1 MLRSIVQHRRGTT
14 NEWSASKVIPKEGEI
29 VIEELDNGTKKIKL
43 GDGITPFKDLP
54 YISGSG
60 GGSGTGSDSGLKIS
74 YITLSPVNVTVNDTI
89 VLKFEFHGTDS
100 SGDVI
105 QRANSTWKVNNS
117 IVAYGTVR
125 DGVNEFDITKYL
137 EPGTSRVDL
146 VVEDVNGNSNTKT
159 WEVERINFFVTSDFN
174 DKITYPAG
182 EELVFEYVPTGA
194 ISKTAVFKLDGA
206 EIGRDSS
213 LDSTISGI
221 VKKYT
226 IPAQV
231 HGSHLLEVYLEGTM
245 VDGTELP
252 PTDPVIKDI
261 LFYDT
266 NAEIPVIGCATPN
279 IKVKQ
284 YATEN
289 IVFTVYDPKADIPEV
304 DIYVDGVFVSHMI
317 LNANEAYYKT
327 PTGIYSYVGTEPG
340 NHKIEIMCR
349 GQVETINIDLEKLD
363 VNIAPITDGLV
374 FDFNPV
380 GKNNSDTENRLW
392 NYNNEIHMTVSDNFD
407 WVNGGYIQNDADGA
421 CFLIKA
427 GSSATIDYN
436 LFADDAKKTGKEFKL
451 IFKTKNVSNPEAVFL
466 SCIDNTTD
474 KDHIGIKMG
483 VQGANIYGQSKN
495 LELVYSEDDTI
506 EFEFNIS
513 KNTDDVPM
521 IMGYEDGVPSRP
533 LVYDSTFSFTQN
545 DPKPI
550 TLGSPDCDVYIY
562 RFKVYNTS
570 LTNTEILSNF
580 IADARSVDDMISRYN
595 RNQIYDKNNKL
606 TAETL
611 AEKCPWLRV
620 YKVEAPY
627 FTNNKKDKVPG
638 TTITQ
643 IYKNGDPVLD
653 NWVCYD
659 AQHSGQGTSSN
670 NYGASGRNLDFIM
683 NKSGVKDSLG
693 NDIKPHFILGDGS
706 RATKISMTRNSV
718 PVAYL
723 NAKVNIAS
731 SNNLTN
737 AILAN
742 RYNKFNPYKRPFVR
756 DADYPIDNIKDT
768 MEFHNCVIFI
778 KESNADLSTHRE
790 FADTDWHFY
799 AIGNIG
805 DSKKTD
811 DTRLTDPDDKYECC
825 VELMD
830 VKLPLSDFPVDTM
843 MNAMAQKENDD
854 KELEYI
860 WAKDESLDILYER
873 RYELTTDTEINL
885 NKVYYIDLPVKVA
898 ATGPQLSADNLENL
912 YDRVYRLTEDT
923 EVNKEHI
930 YYADE
935 NGTLITDEALKLI
948 TNPKEAGLY
957 EWHKE
962 YKKTADI
969 EIIEG
974 KPYYVEVMEKTNAMG
989 FTYENVRKYLTAT
1002 DANIKN
1008 LYEFKDGNYVK
1019 TSDTTVDLTK
1029 TYYTKSEER
1038 NANGDIVSTTY
1049 TDAMGYVIEQ
1059 VKVYTYAKNEN
1070 LDKLYEISYF
1080 KTEDTTVDTS
1090 KTYYVDILEHDDFSE
1105 DYTYGWRYI
1114 DDDEDQDLMDR
1125 CKQAWI
1131 NFYRFVTTSTDEEF
1145 KAHLSDYFVVDSAL
1159 YYYLFTT
1166 RYCMVDNRA
1175 KNTFWHFSKTGKFHK
1190 VTDAHV
1196 RLLPIYY
1203 ELIGKDYVLT
1213 ADTELNPEKTYYSQH
1228 AFDLCWDYDN
1238 DTSLGLNNYGKQVY
1252 RYGLED
1258 TDVDSSGEEVF
1269 REMDSMFF
1277 CRIRDLFGPE
1287 LQAMYNTLEGKNA
1300 WHAESFINEC
1310 DVWQEEFPE
1319 ELWRLDI
1326 ERKYIRTYTTSFI
1339 NGKGDAQFLVNMCNG
1354 KMKYQRR
1361 QWERNQEQY
1370 MSSKYQTTRASG
1382 DNYHAN
1388 FRFGGPSSTASSNAV
1403 PANYQLTL
1411 TPYSYMYLNVQYG
1424 STTPSTVRVT
1434 DQNINTPITVPF
1446 YGNAADIVNVF
1457 SASSIRDFGDLSAA
1471 YPKTVSIGNASRVKK
1486 LTLGNSKTGYD
1497 NTVFTTLTTDA
1508 NPLLEELDVTNISS
1522 LDQVLDL
1529 HKLTNLKIVKAFG
1542 TSTPNV
1548 LFADMGKLEYAELP
1562 AINGINLKNL
1572 IYLSSENFKLE
1583 NYDNVVDLMVENCP
1597 LIDKLDLLNK
1607 CTKVKRLRLTDVNL
1621 GTLTYDYFENKLFK
1635 LKGIAANGEDTIDNA
1650 WITGECYLEELTGEQ
1665 YAEIESR
1672 YPGLKINFGRL
1683 YTKIVFMDLDGE
1695 TKLAEYELT
1704 AKDSKPYTEY
1714 KGTIPTPNTLNSS
1727 KKFDYVL
1734 NGWTTKKVIIPET
1747 DSTAYEEFE
1756 APAKEEN
1763 ALKDIFGVRTVYP
1776 AFTSNIRTYNV
1787 TFYNPSRNGDKV
1799 LTVVRVEYGNAAVY
1813 PLETPLKVDTTNADN
1828 FEFIGWLPSTT
1839 RITGD
1844 LDCFAQYKIKDS
1856 AWYIPSL
1863 SDFTDS
1869 AILNGEITLKGFTK
1883 KHEQPIIKIP
1893 EILISDSG
1901 AYTVVS
1907 IGWSCFDDSIVEYVE
1922 IPNTVRSLEGYSFNN
1937 CTNLVSIS
1945 LPDSLTTLRAK
1956 SLSQCKSLESIKIPK
1971 NVTLIEAQA
1980 FEQSTNLTKIE
1991 VDPENTNYY
2000 FVDKC
2005 LIERT
2010 TNTLHTNLRSN
2021 TIPTDGTVT
2030 HIGNG
2035 AFMYSTLSKIDL
2047 PECIVSIGSN
2057 AFSNCKELTEIII
2070 PDGCTIGATAFGW
2083 CSKLA
2088 KVKLPADLTE
2098 VTTYVFADC
2107 ALENVVL
2114 PKTITALKQYSFG
2127 GNTNLKSITFTNI
2140 INTKPDDL
2148 PELHAEALLKSGH
2161 VDGLAI
2167 NVPWLVDEV
2176 ANAPWGAVNA
2186 TINYDINN
2194 E

>member
-60 GGSGTGSDSGLKIS
+60 GGEGSGGASLIIS
-74 YITLSPVNVTVNDTI
+74 YITLSPVNVTVNDNI
-89 VLKFEFHGTDS
+89 ILKFEFHGTDS
-100 SGDVI
+100 SGDTI

-117 IVAYGTVR
+117 IVAYGTVK
-125 DGVNEFDITKYL
+125 DGVNKFNITKYI

-182 EELVFEYVPTGA
+182 EELVFEYIPTGA
-194 ISKTAVFKLDGA
+194 ISKTAVFKLDGN
-206 EIGRDSS
+206 EIGRDNS
-213 LDSTISGI
+213 LDSTVSGI

-226 IPAQV
+226 IPAQS

-245 VDGTELP
+245 IDGTELP

-261 LFYDT
+261 LFYDI

-279 IKVKQ
+279 LKVKQ

-304 DIYVDGVFVSHMI
+304 DIYVDKVFVSHMT
-317 LNANEAYYKT
+317 LTSNEDYYKT

-340 NHKIEIMCR
+340 KHTIEIKCR
-349 GQVETINIDLEKLD
+349 DQVETINIELEKLD

-380 GKNNSDTENRLW
+380 GKNNSDIENRLW
-392 NYNNEIHMTVSDNFD
+392 NYNNEVHMTVSENFD

-427 GSSATIDYN
+427 GSSATIDYK

-451 IFKTKNVSNPEAVFL
+451 IFKTKNVSNPDAVFL
-466 SCIDNTTD
+466 SCLDNTTE

-483 VQGANIYGQSKN
+483 AQGANIYGQSKN

-570 LTNTEILSNF
+570 LTNVEILSNF

-606 TAETL
+606 TAEAL

-653 NWVCYD
+653 NWVCYN

-670 NYGASGRNLDFIM
+670 DYGASGRNLDFIM
-683 NKSGVKDSLG
+683 NKSGVKDELG

-706 RATKISMTRNSV
+706 RATKISMTRSSV

-737 AILAN
+737 AMLAN
-742 RYNKFNPYKRPFVR
+742 RYNKFNPYKRPFIR
-756 DADYPIDNIKDT
+756 EADYPIDNIKDT

-811 DTRLTDPDDKYECC
+811 DTRLTDPSDRYECC

-843 MNAMAQKENDD
+843 INAMAQKENKD
-854 KELEYI
+854 KELEYV
-860 WAKDESLDILYER
+860 WAKDENLDILYER
-873 RYELTTDTEINL
+873 RYDLTTDTEVNL

-898 ATGPQLSADNLENL
+898 ATGPQLSIDNLENL
-912 YDRVYRLTEDT
+912 YDRIYRLTEDT
-923 EVNKEHI
+923 EVVKEHI
-930 YYADE
+930 YYYEDGSLVSE
-935 NGTLITDEALKLI
+935 EELKNI
-948 TNPKEAGLY
+948 TNPNESNLY

-962 YKKTADI
+962 YKKTTDK
-969 EIIEG
+969 EIIDG
-974 KPYYVEVMEKTNAMG
+974 KPYYVEIMEKTNAMG

-1002 DANIKN
+1002 DDNLKN
-1008 LYEFKDGNYVK
+1008 LYEFIDGKYVK
-1019 TSDTTVDLTK
+1019 TQDTHVDLTK
-1029 TYYTKSEER
+1029 IYYTKYEER
-1038 NANGDIVSTTY
+1038 NANGDITNTTY

-1070 LDKLYEISYF
+1070 LDKLYEITYF
-1080 KTEDTTVDTS
+1080 KTQDTAVDTS
-1090 KTYYVDILEHDDFSE
+1090 KVYYVDILEHDDFSE

-1114 DDDEDQDLMDR
+1114 DDEEDQDLIDS

-1190 VTDAHV
+1190 VTDAHI

-1203 ELIGKDYVLT
+1203 ELVGKDYVLT
-1213 ADTELNPEKTYYSQH
+1213 TDTEINPNKTYYSQH

-1258 TDVDSSGEEVF
+1258 TDVDASGEEVF

-1287 LQAMYNTLEGKNA
+1287 LQVMYNTLEGKNA

-1310 DVWQEEFPE
+1310 DLWQEEFPE

-1339 NGKGDAQFLVNMCNG
+1339 NGKGEAQFLVNMCNG

-1424 STTPSTVRVT
+1424 GTTPSTVRVT

-1486 LTLGNSKTGYD
+1486 LTLGNSKAGYN

-1522 LDQVLDL
+1522 LDQVLNL
-1529 HKLTNLKIVKAFG
+1529 HKLTNLKVVKAFG

-1548 LFADMGKLEYAELP
+1548 LFADNGKLEYAELP
-1562 AINGINLKNL
+1562 AINGISLKNL
-1572 IYLSSENFKLE
+1572 SYLSSNNFKLE
-1583 NYDNVVDLMVENCP
+1583 SYNNVIDLMVENCP

-1607 CTKVKRLRLTDVNL
+1607 CTNLKRLRLTDVNL
-1621 GTLTYDYFENKLFK
+1621 GTITYNYFEEKLFK

-1650 WITGECYLEELTGEQ
+1650 WITGECYFEELTGEQ
-1665 YAEIESR
+1665 YSELTTR
-1672 YPGLKINFGRL
+1672 YPGLKINFGKL
-1683 YTKIVFMDLDGE
+1683 YTKIIFMDIDCE
-1695 TKLAEYELT
+1695 TKLSEVELIAE
-1704 AKDSKPYTEY
+1704 DSKPYAEYTEV
-1714 KGTIPTPNTLNSS
+1714 IPTASSLISS
-1727 KKFDYVL
+1727 KKYDYIAD
-1734 NGWTTKKVIIPET
+1734 GWTTKKVNIPT
-1747 DSTAYEEFE
+1747 ADSKEYEEFA
-1756 APAKEEN
+1756 APTKEEN
-1763 ALKDIFGVRTVYP
+1763 ALKDILSVRIVYP
-1776 AFTSNIRTYNV
+1776 AFKNNIRSYSV
-1787 TFYNPSRNGDKV
+1787 TFYNPRKSGNDK
-1799 LTVVRVEYGNAAVY
+1799 LITVITEYGTTAIF
-1813 PLETPLKVDTTNADN
+1813 PLETPNKLEVSKPENY
-1828 FEFIGWLPSTT
+1828 EFITWEPSVEY
-1839 RITGD
+1839 ITGE
-1844 LDCFAQYKIKDS
+1844 LDCFAQFKIKDS
-1856 AWYIPSL
+1856 AWYIPTL
-1863 SDFTDS
+1863 SDFDDS
-1869 AILNGEITLKGFTK
+1869 AILNGEITLKGFK
-1883 KHEQPIIKIP
+1883 KKQEEVIIKIP
-1893 EILISDSG
+1893 EILVSDSG
-1901 AYTVVS
+1901 AYTVTS
-1907 IGWSCFDDSIVEYVE
+1907 IGWSCFDSAALEHIEL
-1922 IPNTVRSLEGYSFNN
+1922 PNTVRTLEGYSFNN
-1937 CTNLVSIS
+1937 CASLVSVR
-1945 LPDSLTTLRAK
+1945 LPDSLLDIK
-1956 SLSQCKSLESIKIPK
+1956 SKAFGQCRSLETIRIPK
-1971 NVTLIEAQA
+1971 SVKTIEYHA
-1980 FEQSTNLTKIE
+1980 FEQSTNLVNIE
-1991 VDPENTNYY
+1991 IDPENTYY
-2000 FVDKC
+2000 YVANNC
-2005 LIERT
+2005 LIE
-2010 TNTLHTNLRSN
+2010 TNTKALHTSLQSN
-2021 TIPTDGTVT
+2021 SIPSDGTVL
-2030 HIGNG
+2030 HIASG
-2035 AFMYSTLSKIDL
+2035 AFMNSALTNIVI
-2047 PECIVSIGSN
+2047 PECIKSIGDN
-2057 AFSNCKELTEIII
+2057 AFSNCKQLTEIII
-2070 PDGCTIGATAFGW
+2070 PEGCTIGATAFGW
-2083 CSKLA
+2083 CNNLTN
-2088 KVKLPADLTE
+2088 VTLPSDITE
-2098 VTTYVFADC
+2098 IATYVFADC
-2107 ALENVVL
+2107 NIKTLVI
-2114 PKTITALKQYSFG
+2114 PKNITSIKEYAFG
-2127 GNTNLKSITFTNI
+2127 GNTNLQLVDFETIS
-2140 INTKPDDL
+2140 L
-2148 PELHAEALLKSGH
+2148 PTIHEKAFLSSGH
-2161 VDGLAI
+2161 SDGLTI
-2167 NVPWLVDEV
+2167 NVPWSEDEV
-2176 ANAPWGAVNA
+2176 KFAPWGAVNA
-2186 TINYDINN
+2186 TINYNVDN